1 LLGAI
6 YSHQSGG
13 ITLVSP
19 SEASGESLKS
29 LSKIPFEFLIRVFV
43 SPQAAL
49 ILGFGGVIF
58 FGASLL
64 WLPLCHP
71 APHISFLDALFTAT
85 SAVCVTGLTVLDTGK
100 DFNRVGHTVIL
111 LLIQTGGLGVMTFAG
126 LAFQLLGRRM
136 SLRSEA
142 VLHDT
147 LFQRHMGTEFGRTF
161 KTILL
166 LTLSIEGLG
175 GVLLCLL
182 FNQEMGLSEAAFSA
196 AFHSISAFC
205 NAGFSLRSDNLVG
218 MRGNELILLTIMMLI
233 VAGGLG
239 YTVVHEMY
247 QFLVRV
253 TVGQGKRSSVQS
265 FSFHSRIVIS
275 VSVFLIVGGAF
286 LLMLFG
292 LGEPELSTRD
302 YIMNALFQSVTS
314 RTAGFNSVDIARLP
328 SASMLILIMLMFVGG
343 SPGSCAGGMKTT
355 SVAILW
361 ARLASGLRGQHEV
374 NLQERMIPQDLVSRT
389 DLLLALALLWN
400 IAGIFFLF
408 SFETGLKVDTLSL
421 VFEQISA
428 FGTVGLSTG
437 ITPDLSSASK
447 LWLIATMFVGRLGP
461 LTIALWII
469 PAASVKIRYPRG
481 TVMIG

>member
-1 LLGAI
+1 M
-6 YSHQSGG
+6 
-13 ITLVSP
+13 
-19 SEASGESLKS
+19 KS
-29 LSKIPFEFLIRVFV
+29 LATIASNFLIRVFV

-49 ILGFGGVIF
+49 ILGFGVVILL
-58 FGASLL
+58 GASIL

-71 APHISFLDALFTAT
+71 VSHISFLDALFTST

-100 DFNRVGHTVIL
+100 DFNRAGHTVIL

-147 LFQRHMGTEFGRTF
+147 LFQRHLGTEFGRTL

-166 LTLSIEGLG
+166 LTVSIEGAG
-175 GVLLCLL
+175 AVILCLL
-182 FNQEMGLSEAAFSA
+182 FHREMGLSEAAFSA

-218 MRGNELILLTIMMLI
+218 MRENELILLTFMVLI
-233 VAGGLG
+233 VVGGLG

-247 QFLVRV
+247 QFLVNFTLRR
-253 TVGQGKRSSVQS
+253 GKDFSHQS
-265 FSFHSRIVIS
+265 FSFHSRIVLFIS
-275 VSVFLIVGGAF
+275 ICLIAGGAF

-292 LGEPELSTRD
+292 MGEPELSTRES
-302 YIMNALFQSVTS
+302 IVNALFQSVTS

-328 SASMLILIMLMFVGG
+328 SASLLVLVMLMFVGG
-343 SPGSCAGGMKTT
+343 SPGSCAGGIKTT
-355 SVAILW
+355 SAAILW
-361 ARLASGLRGQHEV
+361 ARLASGLRGQREV
-374 NLQERMIPQDLVSRT
+374 NLKERMIPQDLVSRT

-400 IAGIFFLF
+400 LAGIFFLF

-421 VFEQISA
+421 VFEQVSA

-437 ITPDLSSASK
+437 LTPDLSPASK
-447 LWLIATMFVGRLGP
+447 LWLILTMFVGRLGP

-469 PAASVKIRYPRG
+469 PAASLKIRYPRG